1 MLQWSCRF
9 ENLSSCFKSFWG
21 LDCVCTL
28 FSPCLG
34 MLSRSYLIL
43 VPLSLWDLLDKRD
56 LEFPPNT
63 GLGKAKGVFCSFSQ
77 LECHQQGPVQTTV
90 TQDTV
95 PPEALLC
102 SPSPSGRFH
111 AAPSMVLAPAAW
123 LHPARVSRG
132 GEQDWRPN
140 LPDAYPL
147 KGQTCIC
154 GYMCLCVFISLLLYL
169 FFSVKSGLCGF
180 ILGQK
185 YSSWYCTVMCMKRIG
200 GRSMWYKKGPW
211 CPPFLI
217 CGCPASQWG
226 LGAGTD
232 VCPNVNCSVDWCV
245 LKSLVLLCERTSPPG
260 ALEVYVQNNKWQM
273 NNHNVLLTF
282 CFLQMQVPLRVHKQ
296 PQVFTLD
303 AGGGV
308 PSLYFNFLY
317 HPQI

>member
-43 VPLSLWDLLDKRD
+43 GPLSLWDLLDERD
-56 LEFPPNT
+56 PDFPPNT

-140 LPDAYPL
+140 LPDAYPSR
-147 KGQTCIC
+147 GQTCIC
-154 GYMCLCVFISLLLYL
+154 GCMCLCVFISLLLYL
-169 FFSVKSGLCGF
+169 FFL
-180 ILGQK
+180 
-185 YSSWYCTVMCMKRIG
+185 
-200 GRSMWYKKGPW
+200 
-211 CPPFLI
+211 
-217 CGCPASQWG
+217 
-226 LGAGTD
+226 
-232 VCPNVNCSVDWCV
+232 
-245 LKSLVLLCERTSPPG
+245 
-260 ALEVYVQNNKWQM
+260 
-273 NNHNVLLTF
+273 
-282 CFLQMQVPLRVHKQ
+282 
-296 PQVFTLD
+296 
-303 AGGGV
+303 
-308 PSLYFNFLY
+308 
-317 HPQI
+317 